1 MAAGIERTDSDFLV
15 FVDSDSALET
25 DCLKEILRPFFA
37 DDSIGAVS
45 GHALVLN
52 ADESVLTK
60 MQEIRYFNS
69 FRSAKALPV
78 VCVAQE
84 SNNG

>member
-1 MAAGIERTDSDFLV
+1 MAAGIEQTDSDFLV

-52 ADESVLTK
+52 ADKSVLTK

-69 FRSAKALPV
+69 FRSAKALV

-84 SNNG
+84 SNNS